1 MAAEEQLRQ
10 DLEAEIAA
18 RQELES
24 ALQKAAEYGQ
34 DLLAQ
39 VQEHERTIQEYR
51 EKERAVEPDSFKS
64 QAQRRQSMARR
75 ASTISFPPT
84 HVSSGDGEDSVTRT
98 GSMPRRVGFLPG
110 SPDSEDEE
118 PKARPAKAV
127 PRRGRGGQTMVVE
140 DLMQQNQS
148 LEEDLR
154 RLQVNYQKLQ
164 EQDDSEE
171 DEEDEGSERK
181 PKRKSRKC
189 SSIRDVDEVVPDEEV
204 SDPDLQQQADEIE
217 ELRQALRTAQKEA
230 AKQLQTL
237 EAEVESKKQEVEE
250 RRAAE
255 QVAKSNAA
263 QSESKCKVL
272 QERLQVMAEE
282 NDKTE
287 RELQVAKAKQRDLTF
302 QLEEQALRNKARNQR
317 KWMPTA
323 CEEAL
328 HSAAERASLAD
339 EFQNMDDESEVV
351 DESKEMEEVDGE
363 EGHTEEDA
371 QGKVDA
377 SIEVQSLRE
386 ELAAAKADAESSKEV
401 ATLLQQQSEEA
412 KDAAAKQ
419 MQALQEQ
426 LATAKADVESSKQA
440 AAHRQQQAQDVEV
453 AASRQTHC
461 LQEELA
467 AAKVVLAQVE
477 ATKADSSREVLQM
490 AKDVQAA
497 AARDIRAAATELSE
511 LRTQVEAFQASQKQ
525 EAEAQSKK
533 LVEFKELEAAKQ
545 KDIEKQLQ
553 SAKDRAE
560 IVMAENATLRRE
572 VNALREARD
581 APTLQHRQ
589 EPEETFWDR
598 VMASIACARTSS
610 KPTSPSSNGRAQSG
624 EAQPEPIRLSMPVAD
639 GH

>member
-1 MAAEEQLRQ
+1 MVAMTAEEQLRQ
-10 DLEAEIAA
+10 ELEAAIAA

-64 QAQRRQSMARR
+64 QAQRRQSTARR
-75 ASTISFPPT
+75 ASTISFPRT
-84 HVSSGDGEDSVTRT
+84 HVSSGDAEDSVTRT

-110 SPDSEDEE
+110 SPDSDDEE

-171 DEEDEGSERK
+171 DEEGEGSERK

-189 SSIRDVDEVVPDEEV
+189 SSIRDVDEVVPDEEI

-339 EFQNMDDESEVV
+339 EFQNMDEESEVV

-363 EGHTEEDA
+363 EGDAEDAEEDT

-401 ATLLQQQSEEA
+401 ASLLQQQSEEA

-419 MQALQEQ
+419 IQALQEQ
-426 LATAKADVESSKQA
+426 LAAAKAAE
-440 AAHRQQQAQDVEV
+440 HRQQQAEDAEV
-453 AASRQTHC
+453 AASRLTHC

-467 AAKVVLAQVE
+467 AAKVVLAQAE
-477 ATKADSSREVLQM
+477 ATKADSSREVLQTAKA
-490 AKDVQAA
+490 AKDVQAT
-497 AARDIRAAATELSE
+497 AARDIRAAAAELSE
-511 LRTQVEAFQASQKQ
+511 LRMHVEAVQASQKQ
-525 EAEAQSKK
+525 EAEAQRNQ
-533 LVEFKELEAAKQ
+533 LVELKELEAAKQ

-572 VNALREARD
+572 VNALREASP
-581 APTLQHRQ
+581 ALQHRQ

-598 VMASIACARTSS
+598 VMASIACARTTA

-624 EAQPEPIRLSMPVAD
+624 EAHPEPIRLSMPVAD

>member
-1 MAAEEQLRQ
+1 MTAEDQLRQ

-64 QAQRRQSMARR
+64 QAQRRQSTARR
-75 ASTISFPPT
+75 ASTISFPRT
-84 HVSSGDGEDSVTRT
+84 HVSNGDGEDSVTRT

-110 SPDSEDEE
+110 SPDSDDEVQE

-164 EQDDSEE
+164 DQDDSEE

-363 EGHTEEDA
+363 EGDTEEDT

-401 ATLLQQQSEEA
+401 ATLLQQESEEA
-412 KDAAAKQ
+412 KAW
-419 MQALQEQ
+419 ALAEGQPI
-426 LATAKADVESSKQA
+426 SCPM
-440 AAHRQQQAQDVEV
+440 RQRDPSTFV
-453 AASRQTHC
+453 AGEC
-461 LQEELA
+461 
-467 AAKVVLAQVE
+467 
-477 ATKADSSREVLQM
+477 
-490 AKDVQAA
+490 
-497 AARDIRAAATELSE
+497 
-511 LRTQVEAFQASQKQ
+511 
-525 EAEAQSKK
+525 
-533 LVEFKELEAAKQ
+533 
-545 KDIEKQLQ
+545 
-553 SAKDRAE
+553 
-560 IVMAENATLRRE
+560 
-572 VNALREARD
+572 
-581 APTLQHRQ
+581 
-589 EPEETFWDR
+589 
-598 VMASIACARTSS
+598 RTSCRRLPDPAHFG
-610 KPTSPSSNGRAQSG
+610 PTNTYQH
-624 EAQPEPIRLSMPVAD
+624 LSTLSICA
-639 GH
+639 